1 MKRNELE
8 AIGIFDDSFEF
19 HTVSAL
25 VKAGILER
33 PIDGNHGEIH
43 PKGEDFVSSGVPF
56 LMASD
61 IDNGVV
67 DYHSCKFIT
76 AKRADG
82 LRKGF
87 AKNGDVLL
95 THKATIGRTAIV
107 DYHAHPYVMLTPQVT
122 YYRVRNKK
130 RLSNRYLRLYFESSF
145 FQSVLNL
152 WAGSGATRAYLGITE
167 QGKLPIVL
175 PPFGKQQKLAAVLSA
190 YDDLIENNRR
200 RIALLERMAEQL
212 YREWFVRFRFP
223 GYHQAKFEKGRPVGW
238 SSVPVAKAFRFTGGA
253 TPSKDTARY
262 WKEGTINWFTP
273 SDITAADGLFLGE
286 SGLRCTE
293 EGLSSCSA
301 TLFPAYSV
309 MMTSRATIGAIGI
322 NTTPAC
328 TNQGFIACLPNERY
342 PLSYL
347 YHWLKLSKDYFLSLC
362 GGATFPE
369 LTKGTFKRIEV
380 LTPPSSL
387 VAEFDR
393 RATPIFDSMEK
404 LERANAVLAKS
415 RDLLLPR
422 LISGKLRVDDL
433 DIQFP
438 PSMQA
443 EHA

>member
-8 AIGIFDDSFEF
+8 AIGIFDESFEF

-43 PKGEDFVSSGVPF
+43 PKGEDFVSTGVPF

-61 IDNGVV
+61 IANGMV
-67 DYHSCKFIT
+67 DYESCKFIT
-76 AKRADG
+76 AKQADG

-87 AKNGDVLL
+87 ARNGDVLL

-122 YYRVRNKK
+122 YYRVRDKK

-145 FQSVLNL
+145 FQSVLGL

-175 PPFGKQQKLAAVLSA
+175 PPFDKQQKLAAVLSA

-200 RIALLERMAEQL
+200 RIVLLERITEQL

-223 GYHQAKFEKGRPVGW
+223 RRQGVAFKNGVPAHWAYLPIGEVCSVIKRGISPVYEN
-238 SSVPVAKAFRFTGGA
+238 GA
-253 TPSKDTARY
+253 A
-262 WKEGTINWFTP
+262 
-273 SDITAADGLFLGE
+273 
-286 SGLRCTE
+286 
-293 EGLSSCSA
+293 
-301 TLFPAYSV
+301 
-309 MMTSRATIGAIGI
+309 SRAI
-322 NTTPAC
+322 NQRC
-328 TNQGFIACLPNERY
+328 IRDG
-342 PLSYL
+342 
-347 YHWLKLSKDYFLSLC
+347 DVDLSLARRHATKVPKDKYIKFGDILINSTGVGTLGRVALVDDKMENVTC
-362 GGATFPE
+362 DSHVTICRANPSGADSLYLGHTIKNLQSYFESMASGSTGQSE
-369 LTKGTFKRIEV
+369 LGRSTIANTRI
-380 LTPPSSL
+380 L
-387 VAEFDR
+387 VAPLELQREFARCVVDFQRQR
-393 RATPIFDSMEK
+393 RCLK
-404 LERANAVLAKS
+404 NAIDTLVRS

-422 LISGKLRVDDL
+422 LISGKLRVDQL

-443 EHA
+443 KRA